1 VSWTNTAGFNLADMF
16 AEDAEPIPNYIL
28 KGVSEKVEVNMWDQF
43 HKTIIAMV
51 KSGAEGAEAGVN
63 PKMLGM
69 MLPLMIAKVTG
80 SFAVDVSPTD
90 VEEMMGLP

>member
-1 VSWTNTAGFNLADMF
+1 VSSTITTGFNLAEMF
-16 AEDAEPIPNYIL
+16 AEDAEPIPNYIM
-28 KGVSEKVEVNMWDQF
+28 KGMSEKLEVNMWDQF
-43 HKTIIAMV
+43 HKTILEMV
-51 KSGAEGAEAGVN
+51 KSGENGVN

-90 VEEMMGLP
+90 VEEIMGLP

>member
-1 VSWTNTAGFNLADMF
+1 VSSTITTGFNLADMF
-16 AEDAEPIPNYIL
+16 AEDAEPIPTYIL
-28 KGVSEKVEVNMWDQF
+28 KGMFVKTEVNMWDQF

-51 KSGAEGAEAGVN
+51 KNGGEENRVN
-63 PKMLGM
+63 PKILGM

-90 VEEMMGLP
+90 VEELMGLP

>member
-1 VSWTNTAGFNLADMF
+1 VSSTITTGFNLAEMF
-16 AEDAEPIPNYIL
+16 AEDAEPIPNYIM
-28 KGVSEKVEVNMWDQF
+28 KGMSEKLEVNMWDQF
-43 HKTIIAMV
+43 HKTILEMV
-51 KSGAEGAEAGVN
+51 KSGENSVN

-90 VEEMMGLP
+90 VEEIMGLP

>member
-1 VSWTNTAGFNLADMF
+1 VSSTITTGFNLAEMF
-16 AEDAEPIPNYIL
+16 AEDAEPIPNYIM
-28 KGVSEKVEVNMWDQF
+28 KGMSEKLEVNMWDQF
-43 HKTIIAMV
+43 HKTILEMV
-51 KSGAEGAEAGVN
+51 KSGENAVN

-90 VEEMMGLP
+90 VAEMMGLP